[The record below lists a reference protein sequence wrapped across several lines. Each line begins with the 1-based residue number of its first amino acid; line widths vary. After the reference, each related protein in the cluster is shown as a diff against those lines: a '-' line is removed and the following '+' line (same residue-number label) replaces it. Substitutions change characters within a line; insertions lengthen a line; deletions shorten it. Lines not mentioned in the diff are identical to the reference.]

1 LSEAKDHLPV
11 ASPRLRL
18 ATFSIAARDAAS
30 GMLGVAVSSKALAAG
45 AICPYVRAGVGAVAS
60 QAYVNPFLGHV
71 ILDYLEEGLSPD
83 DAVLAALAKDHN
95 AAYRQLNVVDA
106 RGRSATY
113 TGKKTDAWCG
123 GRHGSGYAIAGNI
136 LVSEETVAAMEARFV
151 AAGGANLADRL
162 IGVLEAGQ
170 AAGGDSRG
178 RQSAGVLV
186 VHRTMIPFI
195 DLRVDDHAD
204 PVAELRRVYKVAATE
219 DGGDDL
225 AFYARVA
232 SHEGAAEEPG
242 ELP

>member
-1 LSEAKDHLPV
+1 MSEAIDLLP
-11 ASPRLRL
+11 ATMHRLRL
-18 ATFSIAARDAAS
+18 ATFSIAARDQAT

-60 QAYVNPFLGHV
+60 QAYVNPFLGPV
-71 ILDYLEEGLSPD
+71 ILDYLAAGLSPD
-83 DAVLAALAKDHN
+83 DAVIAALAQDHN

-106 RGRSATY
+106 HGRSATY
-113 TGKKTDAWCG
+113 TGEKTDAWCG
-123 GRHGSGYAIAGNI
+123 GRSGSDYAIAGNI
-136 LVSEETVAAMEARFV
+136 LISEETVAAMEARFV
-151 AAGGANLADRL
+151 TGDGTNLADRL

-186 VHRTMIPFI
+186 LDKTMIPFI
-195 DLRVDDHAD
+195 DLRVDDHPD
-204 PVAELRRVYKVAATE
+204 PVAELRRVYGVASTE
-219 DGGDDL
+219 DDGADL

-232 SHEGAAEEPG
+232 AHEGAAEEPG